1 MQRLITLIII
11 IFVISQII
19 GRVKRGQQQDKREK
33 RPPAR
38 IPIKLPWEFETAE
51 EIPLPER
58 QVEVKM
64 PTEQPRKADD
74 EFSGDEHIAVS
85 DEESFSDKTVAQAR
99 SSEPKSEKPSVPPG
113 GKPAQIAGIPINTKT
128 ISQGII
134 ISEIL
139 RRPRF

>member
-1 MQRLITLIII
+1 MQRLIILIIV
-11 IFVISQII
+11 IFAISQII
-19 GRVKRGQQQDKREK
+19 GRLKRSQQQDKREK

-38 IPIKLPWEFETAE
+38 IPIKLPWEFEIE
-51 EIPLPER
+51 EEVPLPEKK
-58 QVEVKM
+58 VEVEI
-64 PTEQPRKADD
+64 PGEQPRKVDD

-85 DEESFSDKTVAQAR
+85 AEEGFSDETAAQAR
-99 SSEPKSEKPSVPPG
+99 PSEPESEKPSVPSE
-113 GKPAQIAGIPINTKT
+113 GKPAQIAGVPITPKT